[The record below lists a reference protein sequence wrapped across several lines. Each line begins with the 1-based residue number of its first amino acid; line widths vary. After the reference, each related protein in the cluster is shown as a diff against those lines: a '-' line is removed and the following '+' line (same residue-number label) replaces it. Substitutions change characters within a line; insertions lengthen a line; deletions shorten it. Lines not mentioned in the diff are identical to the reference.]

1 MAPVT
6 APPPLVRDHALPLGY
21 AVMGGVTQTLSV
33 AALALM
39 TLGHGIAAWAL
50 LMAGC
55 LASVGNHLRWR
66 RRVDGRPLGSSLG
79 AVGVV
84 AAMIAILVV
93 AALGARAVVVGAP
106 WAAVLVALA
115 AGAATTALL
124 RWWQLR
130 PVLSP
135 V

>member
-1 MAPVT
+1 MTAAPT
-6 APPPLVRDHALPLGY
+6 LVRDHALPLGY
-21 AVMGGVTQTLSV
+21 AVTGGVTQALSV

-50 LMAGC
+50 LLAGC
-55 LASVGNHLRWR
+55 LASVAGHLRWR

-79 AVGVV
+79 ALGLV
-84 AAMIAILVV
+84 AAMIAILVA
-93 AALGARAVVVGAP
+93 AALGARAVVVDAP
-106 WAAVLVALA
+106 WLAALLALV